1 MTADLP
7 SLVSAQWLALALG
20 PTDLKVVD
28 ATWFLPSEDID
39 SVAAFI
45 ASHIPGAV
53 HFDID
58 AVKDHSVDLP
68 HMLPSLDEF
77 AHAVGA
83 LGLGSYDRIVVYDR
97 NGMAPSARV
106 WWTFRAFGHGSVAV
120 LDGGFAAWLDQGGD
134 TNSGASKP
142 VDALYHATHD
152 QKMVRGLEE
161 IRALTG
167 AKNPPEQIIDARS
180 LGRFVGTEPEPR
192 PGIRSGRMPA
202 SLNVPSTGMIDPD
215 TGLLLDTATL
225 RDRFEAGGVD
235 LTRPMVTSCGSGVT
249 AALLAFALH
258 QIGAPDAAVYDGS
271 WTEWGGLQD
280 TPIER

>member
-1 MTADLP
+1 MTDDLP

-20 PTDLKVVD
+20 PKDLKVVD

-58 AVKDHSVDLP
+58 AVKDHLVDLP
-68 HMLPSLDEF
+68 HMLPSANEF
-77 AHAVGA
+77 ARAVGA
-83 LGLGSYDRIVVYDR
+83 LGLGSDDRIVVYDR

-106 WWTFRAFGHGSVAV
+106 WWTFRAFGHTSVAV
-120 LDGGFAAWLDQGGD
+120 LDGGFEAWLDQGGD
-134 TNSGASKP
+134 TSNEASAP
-142 VDALYHATHD
+142 ADTLYHATYD
-152 QKMVRGLEE
+152 PGVVCSLEE
-161 IRALTG
+161 MRALTTDQ
-167 AKNPPEQIIDARS
+167 NPPEQIIDARS
-180 LGRFVGTEPEPR
+180 SGRFLGTEPEPR
-192 PGIRSGRMPA
+192 PGIRAGRMPG
-202 SLNVPSTGMIDPD
+202 SLNVPSTGMIDTD
-215 TGLLLDTATL
+215 TGLLLDTAAL
-225 RDRFEAGGVD
+225 RDRFEAAGVD

-249 AALLAFALH
+249 AAFLAFALH

-280 TPIER
+280 TPIDR